1 MSQFVIAAL
10 YKFVSL
16 PDYQE
21 LREPLLEHC
30 VQAGAKGTLLLAGE
44 GINGTIAGTRA
55 AIDSVLA
62 YLKADERLRDLSHKE
77 SLDDEMPFYRMKV
90 KLKNEIVTMGVEGID
105 PRQVVGTYV
114 APKDWNQLISDPD
127 VVVVDTRNDYEY
139 ELGSFKG
146 ALNPNTKSF
155 REFPQYVAE
164 HLDPSK
170 HKKVAMFCTGGIR
183 CEKST
188 AYLKEQG
195 FDEVYHLH
203 GGILQYLEDVPV
215 EESLWQG
222 ECYVFDNRV
231 SVDHHL
237 QPGTYDLCHGCR
249 EPITEQDKQSE
260 LYLEGVT
267 CPRCHHRQ
275 TPEQRARFLERQK
288 QIELARQRNEVHIGA
303 LPPERQVRKTGQ
315 S

>member
-10 YKFVSL
+10 YKFVTL
-16 PDYQE
+16 PDYQQ
-21 LREPLLEHC
+21 LRDPLLEHC
-30 VQAGAKGTLLLAGE
+30 LQAGVKGTLLLASE
-44 GINGTIAGTRA
+44 GVNGTIAGSRQG
-55 AIDSVLA
+55 IDSVLA
-62 YLKADERLRDLSHKE
+62 YLKADERFKDLSHKE
-77 SLDDEMPFYRMKV
+77 SLDAEMPFYRMKV
-90 KLKNEIVTMGVEGID
+90 KLKKEIVTMGVEGID
-105 PRQVVGTYV
+105 PRQVVGTYI

-155 REFPQYVAE
+155 RDFPQYVAE
-164 HLDPSK
+164 TLDPTK

-203 GGILQYLEDVPV
+203 GGILQYLEDVP
-215 EESLWQG
+215 EEDSLWQG

-231 SVDHHL
+231 SVDHQL

-249 EPITEQDKQSE
+249 EPITEQDKQAE
-260 LYLEGVT
+260 QYIEGVA
-267 CPRCHHRQ
+267 CPRCYDRQ
-275 TPEQRARFLERQK
+275 TPEQRERFMERQK

-303 LPPERQVRKTGQ
+303 LPPERQQRQK
-315 S
+315 

>member
-30 VQAGAKGTLLLAGE
+30 VQAGVKGTLLLASE
-44 GINGTIAGTRA
+44 GVNGTIAGTREG
-55 AIDSVLA
+55 IDSVLA
-62 YLKADERLRDLSHKE
+62 YLKADPRLQDLSHKE
-77 SLDDEMPFYRMKV
+77 SLDAEMPFYRMKV
-90 KLKNEIVTMGVEGID
+90 KLKREIVTMGVEGID

-146 ALNPNTKSF
+146 ALNPNTRSF

-164 HLDPSK
+164 NLDPAK

-195 FDEVYHLH
+195 FEEVYHLQ
-203 GGILQYLEDVPV
+203 GGILQYLEDVPE

-231 SVDHHL
+231 SVNHQL
-237 QPGTYDLCHGCR
+237 EPGTYDLCHGCR

-260 LYLEGVT
+260 LYIDGVT
-267 CPRCHHRQ
+267 CPRCYDRQ
-275 TPEQRARFLERQK
+275 TAEQRARFMERQK

-303 LPPERQVRKTGQ
+303 LPPERQLRKSSQ

>member
-114 APKDWNQLISDPD
+114 APTDWNQLISDPD

-237 QPGTYDLCHGCR
+237 QPGSYDLCHGCR